1 MRPRSAGAAGRR
13 GGLAPVVLALAV
25 RVVRA
30 PAGGARP
37 RRAVPRVVAVGQPA
51 AVARR
56 RAARGARSPG
66 RPRRGLVRA
75 PWLLARAVG
84 LGVVGA
90 ARPRALRRMRRP
102 ARRAAATPR
111 RAARGRRGT
120 REPASRRP
128 ARRGRVGYERPR
140 GAGGLGELAAAA
152 PRRAGAGRRG
162 GWAST
167 DGTTALH
174 ENRNKGNQKQRYHGP
189 TRSTRGHT
197 DGRAGGRAAGRRGG
211 GGGANQHNSEER
223 NEKRAS

>member
-1 MRPRSAGAAGRR
+1 MFFSRVFFFKNVIVYHLQCARTLRALRGAGRLSTSRPRSRCTRR
-13 GGLAPVVLALAV
+13 
-25 RVVRA
+25 
-30 PAGGARP
+30 ARP
-37 RRAVPRVVAVGQPA
+37 CGLCA
-51 AVARR
+51 AA
-56 RAARGARSPG
+56 
-66 RPRRGLVRA
+66 
-75 PWLLARAVG
+75 
-84 LGVVGA
+84 
-90 ARPRALRRMRRP
+90 
-102 ARRAAATPR
+102 ARRAPRSNHWAACGRGAVTRSPR
-111 RAARGRRGT
+111 
-120 REPASRRP
+120 S
-128 ARRGRVGYERPR
+128 GRVGHKRPR

-211 GGGANQHNSEER
+211 EGGRANQHNSEER